1 MQALNKAG
9 MLSNEDTG
17 ALLDGYRFL
26 RLVENRL
33 RIGNAQSINIFLKTR
48 RAMDMLARRMN
59 YVDDMDGSAQAKL
72 LAQYEKNTDS
82 VREVYEKIV
91 VSNK

>member
-1 MQALNKAG
+1 
-9 MLSNEDTG
+9 
-17 ALLDGYRFL
+17 
-26 RLVENRL
+26 
-33 RIGNAQSINIFLKTR
+33 
-48 RAMDMLARRMN
+48 MDMLARRMN

-91 VSNK
+91 VANK